1 MYSLENGDR
10 DTWEEFLRG
19 NFSVNTS
26 NNVPFTRIG
35 VDQAMEHLNKVTKG
49 QGGISGI
56 TSTPQTLLKFCLTGS
71 RPL

>member
-1 MYSLENGDR
+1 MQ
-10 DTWEEFLRG
+10 TWEEFLRG
-19 NFSVNTS
+19 NFSVDTS

-56 TSTPQTLLKFCLTGS
+56 TSTPQTLLKFC
-71 RPL
+71 